1 MSTITAEVFVGSDN
15 ATGRVD
21 RDTLYA
27 ALDARYPDTG
37 WTVTDAVGSW
47 HGQREESV
55 RVVLTDESVAALTGF
70 LSELRDTLHQE
81 AIAYRVISD
90 LFTV

>member
-15 ATGRVD
+15 NTGRVD
-21 RDTLYA
+21 RDALYA

-37 WTVTDAVGSW
+37 WTVIDAIGSW

-55 RVVLTDESVAALTGF
+55 RVVLTDESTAALTGF
-70 LSELRDTLHQE
+70 LAQLRDTLHQE

-90 LFTV
+90 LLTV